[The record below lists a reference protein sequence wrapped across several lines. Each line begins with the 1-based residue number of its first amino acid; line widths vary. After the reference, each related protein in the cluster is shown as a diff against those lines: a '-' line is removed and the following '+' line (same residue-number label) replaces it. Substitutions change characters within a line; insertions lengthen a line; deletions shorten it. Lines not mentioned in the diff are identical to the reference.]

1 MANPFTIDRAR
12 LIGLLLLAWV
22 SALHANPYAGQTP
35 WQALP
40 PGQWN
45 YAPPDYRQS
54 ATTTQTQTPSRP
66 QPGYGGWPGLQ
77 QPGYGQQPG
86 YSQQPY
92 YASSSQSPRIESELS
107 RDNPY
112 VQQGVILKLSLI
124 SQNNLLTAV
133 PRIAES
139 DHLTFQ
145 LLEGPTTY
153 SRTRQGGS
161 EIVNDYFYEVLPLR
175 AGSISLPEIGF
186 SGEEQLSGYS
196 RGNRHFDVTLTQP
209 RTLRVREAN
218 PASKPWL
225 PLEQLDLRVT
235 LPSNLKAAAG
245 KPLPLTVEI
254 SATGM
259 GGNQLPSLES
269 QLASDAFRVYRDQ
282 SQVQTSLNRNR
293 QKITGRR
300 IEQFTLVPQYG
311 GDLNLPALSINWWN
325 SRSDTPQRTSFPIH
339 PIAVSG
345 ASRPGGIFAGD
356 EESRLFLSGASAAF
370 WIPLSIVFG
379 TIFGYWLAIW
389 IAHRRKGESAQT
401 SPLQPL
407 IGFLQRPM
415 REMAPAFSPLKERLR
430 STGRILN
437 PITRWHRWRRHL
449 VGLLPLSVRFYFC
462 VRFVDE
468 EQDPE
473 VWGFTLRFLAN
484 KHMGLP
490 INAPY
495 SVIGKHILDFHP
507 KAEPQKIR
515 QLIHELEESVYGH
528 QALDFERWKEAFK
541 HEIRPSL
548 RLWPRHFAFAR
559 PKVASALPSLNPGR
573 LLRG

>member
-1 MANPFTIDRAR
+1 MAKPYPIDRAT

-22 SALHANPYAGQTP
+22 SALHATPYDGLAP
-35 WQALP
+35 WQAPP

-45 YAPPDYRQS
+45 YAPPDHRQS
-54 ATTTQTQTPSRP
+54 TTPTRTRTQTPNRP
-66 QPGYGGWPGLQ
+66 QPGYGGWPGRQ
-77 QPGYGQQPG
+77 QPGYA
-86 YSQQPY
+86 QQPY
-92 YASSSQSPRIESELS
+92 YADTSQSPRIESELS
-107 RDNPY
+107 HKSPY
-112 VQQGVILKLSLI
+112 VRQSLILKLSLI
-124 SQNNLLTAV
+124 SNNNLLTAV
-133 PRIAES
+133 PSIAES
-139 DHLTFQ
+139 DRLTFQ

-153 SRTRQGGS
+153 SRTRQGKS
-161 EIVNDYFYEVLPLR
+161 EIVNDYFYEVIPLR
-175 AGSISLPEIGF
+175 AGTISLPEIRF
-186 SGEEQLSGYS
+186 SGEEQGSGYARS
-196 RGNRHFDVTLTQP
+196 NRHFDVTLSQP
-209 RTLRVREAN
+209 RSLQVREAN

-235 LPSNLKAAAG
+235 LPSQRKAAAG

-254 SATGM
+254 SATGL

-269 QLASDAFRVYRDQ
+269 QLANDAFRVYRDH

-311 GDLNLPALSINWWN
+311 GDLNLPPLSINWWN
-325 SRSDTPQRTSFPIH
+325 TRSDSPQRTSFPMH

-345 ASRPGGIFAGD
+345 ASRPSGIFAGD

-379 TIFGYWLAIW
+379 IIFGYWLAIW
-389 IAHRRKGESAQT
+389 IAHRRKGDTGQS

-407 IGFLQRPM
+407 VGFLQRPM

-430 STGRILN
+430 TTGRILN

-449 VGLLPLSVRFYFC
+449 VGMLPLSVRFYFC

-468 EQDPE
+468 ESDPE
-473 VWGFTLRFLAN
+473 VWGYTLRFLAN
-484 KHMGLP
+484 KHLGMP

-495 SVIGKHILDFHP
+495 NAIGRHILDFHP

-515 QLIHELEESVYGH
+515 GLIHELEESIYGH
-528 QALDFERWKEAFK
+528 QPLDFERWKEAFK

-548 RLWPRHFAFAR
+548 RLLPRRGRSIR
-559 PKVASALPSLNPGR
+559 PEMASALPRLNPSRIVSG
-573 LLRG
+573 